1 MGQFFQET
9 GQVALT
15 SFFSLGMMFLITR
28 WGGKR
33 QIAQMSPLTI

>member
-1 MGQFFQET
+1 MQQIFAEI

-15 SFFSLGMMFLITR
+15 SIFSLGMMFLITR

-33 QIAQMSPLTI
+33 QIAQMSPFD